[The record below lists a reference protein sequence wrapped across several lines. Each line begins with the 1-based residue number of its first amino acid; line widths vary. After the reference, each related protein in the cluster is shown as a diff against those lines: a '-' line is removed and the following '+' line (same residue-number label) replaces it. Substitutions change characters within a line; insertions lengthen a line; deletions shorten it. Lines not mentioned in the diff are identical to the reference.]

1 MARKFLTSLDLSNL
15 EALNLKFQNL
25 AADPGSGV
33 GAGSAY
39 FNTVLGKMKYH
50 NGTAYYDP
58 TDRATH
64 SGTQLAATISNLAT
78 TVQAYRLDQFAVPT
92 SDLNLNSRKITGL
105 APGTLGT
112 DAVNLNQLDAR
123 ANGTDWKDSVRAAT
137 TANITLS
144 GLQTIDGISVT
155 AGQRVLV
162 KNQTTASENG
172 IYAANSGAW
181 TRTVDAGQGNLTAAS
196 AMMVEEGTTNAS
208 TQWRVTT
215 TGTITVGT
223 TSLAFG
229 QIGAGTSYTGG
240 TGISVAGNVISAT
253 GPQKYSTTIGT
264 GAATSIVVTHSLN
277 TKDVTYSLRQVAD
290 DAVVEADVVFTST
303 TTMTFTFAVAP
314 ASNALRVVVIG

>member
-25 AADPGSGV
+25 AADPSSGV
-33 GAGSAY
+33 GAGSVF
-39 FNTVLGKMKYH
+39 FNTVSGKVKFH

-58 TDRATH
+58 TDRSTH
-64 SGTQLAATISNLAT
+64 TGTQLAATISDLTSAIT
-78 TVQAYRLDQFAVPT
+78 AVRLDQHAAPT
-92 SDLNLNSRKITGL
+92 ASVNLNSQKITNL
-105 APGTLGT
+105 APGTNGT
-112 DAVNLNQLDAR
+112 DAVNKNQLDALQ
-123 ANGTDWKDSVRAAT
+123 NGTDWKDSVRAAT

-172 IYAANSGAW
+172 IYAAASGAW
-181 TRTVDAGQGNLTAAS
+181 TRTADAVQGNLTAAS
-196 AMMVEEGTTNAS
+196 AVMVEEGTTLAS
-208 TQWRVTT
+208 TQWRLTT
-215 TGTITVGT
+215 SGTITVGT
-223 TSLAFG
+223 TALAFG

-264 GAATSIVVTHSLN
+264 GAATAIVVTHGLGS
-277 TKDVTYSLRQVAD
+277 KDVTYSLRQVSD

-314 ASNALRVVVIG
+314 ASNSLRVVVIG